1 MNKIHRLSKS
11 QDILDTIK
19 NNKIIHTPILN
30 LFYRENN
37 KPNWQI
43 AIVAGKKNFK
53 TAVVRNKIKR
63 QVKAIIREVN
73 PQLGNYQIV
82 IIVKVEWLLKTYLDN
97 KIVLNKCLTKLAKES
112 SSNV

>member
-30 LFYRENN
+30 LFYRKNN
-37 KPNWQI
+37 EPNWKI

-53 TAVVRNKIKR
+53 TAVVRNKIRR
-63 QVKAIIREVN
+63 QVKAIIRETN
-73 PQLGNYQIV
+73 IQLGNYQIV
-82 IIVKVEWLLKTYLDN
+82 IIVKTEWLSKTYFDN
-97 KIVLNKCLTKLAKES
+97 KVILNKCLAKLAKELN
-112 SSNV
+112 SNV